1 MIETITLVDVLPRV
15 FAGCEAETPVNESQV
30 WLHRVELHRGKRYI
44 ISAESGTGKS
54 SLCSFIYGN
63 RSDYSGRI
71 LLDGRD
77 SRDIGIAERCAL
89 RRKSLALL
97 PQEMRLFPEL
107 TVMEN
112 IQLKN
117 SLTGYK
123 SEAEIRAMLDEL
135 EIGAKADEK
144 AATLSI
150 GQQQRTAL
158 IRALCQPFDFL
169 LLDEPV
175 SHLDARNNAA
185 AAAMVQREAD
195 KQGAAIVATSV
206 GNNINITDYTILR
219 L

>member
-1 MIETITLVDVLPRV
+1 MIETITLLNVLPRV
-15 FAGCEAETPVNESQV
+15 FAGCESEPPVSLSQV
-30 WLHRVELHRGKRYI
+30 WLREVELRRGGRYL

-63 RSDYSGRI
+63 RSDYSGSI
-71 LLDGRD
+71 LFDGRD
-77 SRDIGIAERCAL
+77 SRDIDIDARCAL
-89 RRKSLALL
+89 RQRSLALL

-112 IQLKN
+112 IELKN
-117 SLTGYK
+117 SITGHK
-123 SEAEIRAMLDEL
+123 SADDIAAMLDEL
-135 EIGAKADEK
+135 ELGHKAREK

-150 GQQQRTAL
+150 GQQQRVAL

-175 SHLDARNNAA
+175 SHLDARNNAMA
-185 AAAMVQREAD
+185 ATMVRREAD
-195 KQGAAIVATSV
+195 AQGAAIVATSV
-206 GNNINITDYTILR
+206 GNNLAISDFQLLR